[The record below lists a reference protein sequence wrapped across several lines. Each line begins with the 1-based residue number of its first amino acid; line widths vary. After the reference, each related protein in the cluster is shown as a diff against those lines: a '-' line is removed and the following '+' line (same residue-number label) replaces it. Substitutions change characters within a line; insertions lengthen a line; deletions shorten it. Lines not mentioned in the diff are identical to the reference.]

1 MVMVNGKWWP
11 QKVILVPLASPSGG
25 RRKDWRAQWRQWY
38 ISFFTFLLLSFSSFC
53 SFPQLRT
60 QEGQQNIFPFL
71 FFYFFVFLIES
82 TMQAVVFFS
91 CFFLVF
97 SVLKCFSFCFLFPSS
112 PAVRFEKGFQSFLFL
127 WKKNKN
133 LFNWSHQVL
142 SLQTYFSASDIM
154 ISSWKP
160 KGQSLTLN
168 PNTNS
173 NAKVKV
179 ITKSLMH
186 WWCWCT
192 FNAQAHP
199 RLGERK
205 WRSLD
210 REWQSD
216 TRREA
221 RVKESAQRMTLRRN
235 WLAICYYSMK
245 IYKVPMWQVNIGL
258 RLLKK

>member
-1 MVMVNGKWWP
+1 MLFLLF
-11 QKVILVPLASPSGG
+11 LV
-25 RRKDWRAQWRQWY
+25 
-38 ISFFTFLLLSFSSFC
+38 SFFSS
-53 SFPQLRT
+53 SAVWKRVS
-60 QEGQQNIFPFL
+60 IFPL
-71 FFYFFVFLIES
+71 F
-82 TMQAVVFFS
+82 M
-91 CFFLVF
+91 
-97 SVLKCFSFCFLFPSS
+97 K
-112 PAVRFEKGFQSFLFL
+112 EKH
-127 WKKNKN
+127 KN
-133 LFNWSHQVL
+133 LFNGSHQVL

-192 FNAQAHP
+192 FNAQALP
-199 RLGERK
+199 RLWERK

-221 RVKESAQRMTLRRN
+221 RVKEPAQRMTLRCNR
-235 WLAICYYSMK
+235 LVICYYSMK
-245 IYKVPMWQVNIGL
+245 IYKVPIWQINIGL
-258 RLLKK
+258 HLLKK